1 MLSRV
6 IFALI
11 CFRNSE
17 TQLSI
22 SISFICSGRNFEY
35 GLGMACLSRSEV
47 DRNPFQKK
55 KELSR
60 GRKNL
65 REQVTQVTEKY
76 LICHGIGQNY
86 TLDEVC
92 KLDESNI
99 KKQCNLKDGTVLEL
113 NMAQEGNHQ
122 LCQDFSFWSDITK
135 SFNNSCISDE
145 NGDYPVVRKCITHKM
160 PANKEMINKYCG
172 FSWNCLIRRI
182 EACPNSKTKS
192 ECDKTDDF
200 YCSKSMSCI
209 RKSDIC
215 DGIVH
220 CYHGEDEDLEN
231 CAHIYPQTA
240 TIKCL
245 EINRGRIETL
255 FVEIPYIN
263 KSIIHTVEYYKQHYF
278 VS

>member
-1 MLSRV
+1 ML
-6 IFALI
+6 FKY
-11 CFRNSE
+11 FYF
-17 TQLSI
+17 
-22 SISFICSGRNFEY
+22 FICSGRNFEY

-65 REQVTQVTEKY
+65 REQVTEVTEKY

-92 KLDESNI
+92 KLDASNI

-192 ECDKTDDF
+192 ECNKTDEF

-220 CYHGEDEDLEN
+220 CYHGEDEDLET

-255 FVEIPYIN
+255 FVEIPYL
-263 KSIIHTVEYYKQHYF
+263 YK
-278 VS
+278 

>member
-17 TQLSI
+17 TLFKYFYF
-22 SISFICSGRNFEY
+22 FICSGRNFEY

-65 REQVTQVTEKY
+65 REQVTEVTEKY

-122 LCQDFSFWSDITK
+122 LCQDFSFWSDVTK

-192 ECDKTDDF
+192 ECNKTDDF

-220 CYHGEDEDLEN
+220 CYHGEDEDLET

>member
-17 TQLSI
+17 TLFKYFYF
-22 SISFICSGRNFEY
+22 FICSGRNFEY

-65 REQVTQVTEKY
+65 REQVTEVTEKY

-192 ECDKTDDF
+192 ECNKTDDF

-220 CYHGEDEDLEN
+220 CYHGEDEDLET

-245 EINRGRIETL
+245 EINRGKIETL

-263 KSIIHTVEYYKQHYF
+263 KQWRQNR
-278 VS
+278 

>member
-17 TQLSI
+17 TLFKYFCF
-22 SISFICSGRNFEY
+22 FICSGRNFEY

-122 LCQDFSFWSDITK
+122 LCQDFSFWSDVTK

-220 CYHGEDEDLEN
+220 CYHGEDEDLET